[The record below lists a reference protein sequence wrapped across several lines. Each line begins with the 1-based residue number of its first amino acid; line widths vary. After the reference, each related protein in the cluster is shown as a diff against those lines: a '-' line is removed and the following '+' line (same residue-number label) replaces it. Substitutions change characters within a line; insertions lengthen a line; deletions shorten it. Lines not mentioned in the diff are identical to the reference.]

1 MKKISVLLSAIV
13 VAALCVTGVSAM
25 EGNDV
30 TAYGTPIA
38 QTTEPQGG
46 GNHDIGVIVDGVVP
60 ASDAGSGEQYDTYH
74 GNTDAYEEY
83 FGLDFG
89 ADVTFTGFEFTE
101 GMHFGDGGYFV
112 DGTLR
117 LQICQNGT
125 WNDVATTNEV
135 GYPVGTAQADF
146 GDNFETYTFECE
158 PTVGTA
164 IRVIG
169 TAGGSDTVRFASC
182 AEVKAFATSDMSGFT
197 TYADKLAAE
206 KAAAAE
212 AANAAALKRAE
223 EGFIE
228 GISTPIT
235 TYTIEEISAVS
246 GGSKDL
252 ATINDGYIPV
262 EGDSYDKQFD
272 TVNNVGKW
280 EPYHEEYIGY
290 EFPGTYTVEYV
301 EFHEGGNFFD
311 GGFFSDG
318 EIWLE
323 ALVNGEWTRIDS
335 DVSPEYKYGETQ
347 EDMKPDYETYT
358 LTPKTPVSCDGIRV
372 SGCAGGSAYF
382 ISCGELI
389 VKASVSET
397 APAAETEAETEA
409 AVEETVAETEAETV
423 AEETVAET
431 EAPAAE
437 ETTAAEETVEEAIAP
452 EIADETAE
460 KAPQTADLA
469 LVSAAVAA
477 VSSLGAYVVSK
488 KRR

>member
-101 GMHFGDGGYFV
+101 GIHFGDGGYFV

-335 DVSPEYKYGETQ
+335 DVSPEYKYGETK

-437 ETTAAEETVEEAIAP
+437 ETTAAEETVEEAIAT

>member
-38 QTTEPQGG
+38 QTTEPQG
-46 GNHDIGVIVDGVVP
+46 
-60 ASDAGSGEQYDTYH
+60 
-74 GNTDAYEEY
+74 
-83 FGLDFG
+83 
-89 ADVTFTGFEFTE
+89 GFEFTE

-437 ETTAAEETVEEAIAP
+437 ETTAAEETVEEAVAP

>member
-1 MKKISVLLSAIV
+1 MYSNGGRDSTF
-13 VAALCVTGVSAM
+13 AASSFVR
-25 EGNDV
+25 
-30 TAYGTPIA
+30 IA
-38 QTTEPQGG
+38 PE
-46 GNHDIGVIVDGVVP
+46 
-60 ASDAGSGEQYDTYH
+60 DATIDKVCWNRSENG
-74 GNTDAYEEY
+74 
-83 FGLDFG
+83 
-89 ADVTFTGFEFTE
+89 
-101 GMHFGDGGYFV
+101 HF
-112 DGTLR
+112 R
-117 LQICQNGT
+117 I
-125 WNDVATTNEV
+125 
-135 GYPVGTAQADF
+135 
-146 GDNFETYTFECE
+146 
-158 PTVGTA
+158 
-164 IRVIG
+164 
-169 TAGGSDTVRFASC
+169 AG
-182 AEVKAFATSDMSGFT
+182 
-197 TYADKLAAE
+197 
-206 KAAAAE
+206 
-212 AANAAALKRAE
+212 
-223 EGFIE
+223 
-228 GISTPIT
+228 
-235 TYTIEEISAVS
+235 

-262 EGDSYDKQFD
+262 EGDTYDKQFD

-323 ALVNGEWTRIDS
+323 ALVNGEWTRIDG

-389 VKASVSET
+389 VKATVAE
-397 APAAETEAETEA
+397 APAETEAAAPETEAAPIETEAETEA
-409 AVEETVAETEAETV
+409 ETTAPETVEETVVSEKT
-423 AEETVAET
+423 
-431 EAPAAE
+431 
-437 ETTAAEETVEEAIAP
+437 
-452 EIADETAE
+452 DENAE

>member
-60 ASDAGSGEQYDTYH
+60 ASDAGSGEQYDTFH

-89 ADVTFTGFEFTE
+89 GDVTFTGFEFTE

-125 WNDVATTNEV
+125 WNDVAATNEV

-182 AEVKAFATSDMSGFT
+182 AEVKAFAASDMSGFT

-437 ETTAAEETVEEAIAP
+437 ETTAAEETVEEAVAP

>member
-25 EGNDV
+25 EGSDV

-89 ADVTFTGFEFTE
+89 GDVTFTGFEFTE

-125 WNDVATTNEV
+125 WNDVAATNEV

-182 AEVKAFATSDMSGFT
+182 AEVKAFAASDMSGFT

-246 GGSKDL
+246 GGSKNL
-252 ATINDGYIPV
+252 GTINDGYIPV

-301 EFHEGGNFFD
+301 EFHEGGNFYD

-347 EDMKPDYETYT
+347 EEMKPDYETYT

-409 AVEETVAETEAETV
+409 VVEETVAETEAETV

-431 EAPAAE
+431 EAPVAE
-437 ETTAAEETVEEAIAP
+437 ETTAAEETVEEAVAP
-452 EIADETAE
+452 ETADETAE

>member
-1 MKKISVLLSAIV
+1 
-13 VAALCVTGVSAM
+13 
-25 EGNDV
+25 
-30 TAYGTPIA
+30 
-38 QTTEPQGG
+38 
-46 GNHDIGVIVDGVVP
+46 
-60 ASDAGSGEQYDTYH
+60 
-74 GNTDAYEEY
+74 
-83 FGLDFG
+83 
-89 ADVTFTGFEFTE
+89 
-101 GMHFGDGGYFV
+101 
-112 DGTLR
+112 
-117 LQICQNGT
+117 
-125 WNDVATTNEV
+125 
-135 GYPVGTAQADF
+135 
-146 GDNFETYTFECE
+146 
-158 PTVGTA
+158 
-164 IRVIG
+164 
-169 TAGGSDTVRFASC
+169 
-182 AEVKAFATSDMSGFT
+182 MSGFT

-262 EGDSYDKQFD
+262 EGDTYDKQFD

-323 ALVNGEWTRIDS
+323 ALVNGEWTRIDG

-358 LTPKTPVSCDGIRV
+358 LTPKTPVTCDGIRV
-372 SGCAGGSAYF
+372 TGCAGGSAYF

-397 APAAETEAETEA
+397 APAAETEA

-437 ETTAAEETVEEAIAP
+437 ETVAEETVEEAVAP
-452 EIADETAE
+452 ETADENAE

-469 LVSAAVAA
+469 LISAALAA